1 MYPYDILDILLAFY
15 IMKLLDN
22 IEKNI
27 DVSVYN
33 LNFLSKFTLQKLS
46 WRFFY

>member
-27 DVSVYN
+27 DVWVN
-33 LNFLSKFTLQKLS
+33 HLNFLYKFTLQKLS
-46 WRFFY
+46 